1 VSDHGD
7 GGGGHEGHDHDG
19 HKSGDHGHQHHH
31 DSDETW
37 EFAVLT
43 ISTSRS
49 ASDDRSGEVA
59 REAIENAGHEVAIHE
74 IVGDDRGAITE
85 AVDDLVGTVDVVVTS
100 GGTGLTPDDVTV
112 EAFRPLLDKELPGV
126 GEYFRRLS
134 HEQVGTMA
142 MLSRATAGVADGTAI
157 YAFPG
162 NPDAVEL
169 GVVAVLLPE
178 IDHVLGLAR
187 R

>member
-1 VSDHGD
+1 MSDHGT
-7 GGGGHEGHDHDG
+7 GGHEDHDG
-19 HKSGDHGHQHHH
+19 HDHHH
-31 DSDETW
+31 HGSDETW

-49 ASDDRSGEVA
+49 ESDDQSGAMA
-59 REAIENAGHEVAIHE
+59 REVVESAGHEVAE
-74 IVGDDRGAITE
+74 QQVVADDQDAITE
-85 AVDDLVGTVDVVVTS
+85 AVDSLVGDVDVVVTS

-112 EAFRPLLDKELPGV
+112 EAVRPLLEKELPGV

-134 HEQVGTMA
+134 HDQVGTVA
-142 MLSRATAGVADGTAI
+142 MLSRATAGVVNGTAI
-157 YAFPG
+157 FAFPG

-169 GVVAVLLPE
+169 GVEEVLLPE
-178 IDHVLGLAR
+178 IDHVLELAR

>member
-1 VSDHGD
+1 MSDD
-7 GGGGHEGHDHDG
+7 GGGHDHGGHDH
-19 HKSGDHGHQHHH
+19 HDHDHHH
-31 DSDETW
+31 HGSDETW
-37 EFAVLT
+37 MFAVLT

-49 ASDDRSGEVA
+49 ASDDRSGDAA
-59 REAIENAGHEVAIHE
+59 REAIEHAGHEVTEQE
-74 IVGDDRGAITE
+74 IVGDDREAIAETVE
-85 AVDDLVGTVDVVVTS
+85 SFVGDVDVVVTS

-112 EAFRPLLDKELPGV
+112 EAVRPLLDKELPGV

-142 MLSRATAGVADGTAI
+142 MLSRATAGVADDTAI

-169 GVVAVLLPE
+169 GIEAVLLPE
-178 IDHVLGLAR
+178 IDHVLELSR

>member
-1 VSDHGD
+1 MSDHG
-7 GGGGHEGHDHDG
+7 E
-19 HKSGDHGHQHHH
+19 GDHGGHHDESNHHH
-31 DSDETW
+31 HGSDETW
-37 EFAVLT
+37 EVAILV

-49 ASDDRSGEVA
+49 GSDDESGPAA
-59 REAIENAGHEVAIHE
+59 RAAIEAADHDVVTQQLVEDDRDAIAE
-74 IVGDDRGAITE
+74 TVDSLVGD
-85 AVDDLVGTVDVVVTS
+85 VDVVVTS

-112 EAFRPLLDKELPGV
+112 EAVRPLLDKELPGV

-134 HEQVGTMA
+134 HEQVGTVA

-162 NPDAVEL
+162 SPDAVEL
-169 GVVAVLLPE
+169 GVEDVLLPE

>member
-1 VSDHGD
+1 M
-7 GGGGHEGHDHDG
+7 
-19 HKSGDHGHQHHH
+19 
-31 DSDETW
+31 
-37 EFAVLT
+37 
-43 ISTSRS
+43 STSRS
-49 ASDDRSGEVA
+49 GADDESGPAAADVIEAAGHDVVTRQLVADDRDAVA
-59 REAIENAGHEVAIHE
+59 GVVDSL
-74 IVGDDRGAITE
+74 VGD
-85 AVDDLVGTVDVVVTS
+85 VDVVVTS

-112 EAFRPLLDKELPGV
+112 EAVRPLFDTELPGV

-134 HEQVGTMA
+134 HEQVGTRA

-162 NPDAVEL
+162 SPDAVEL
-169 GVVAVLLPE
+169 GVEDVLLPE